1 VRARRG
7 VLYLADLNPRAGTEP
22 GKVRPVLV
30 VQTDLLNEAGHP
42 STWVLPCT
50 TRLTGEN
57 LLRVVLPRSI
67 AGNRE
72 ECEVMV
78 DQSRA
83 IDNRRLV
90 RALRPLPKSIL
101 AEVGENCGGWAI
113 SSRPAPT
120 LAPADQRGPHARQA
134 LVAGRGVEL
143 PDPSSFDPD
152 RSPREWHSR
161 GQGFDP
167 PQLHQL
173 RHQLGRAPQDRVP
186 SWSGVAFNRNW
197 PA

>member
-7 VLYLADLNPRAGTEP
+7 VLYLADLSPRAGTEP

-30 VQTDLLNEAGHP
+30 VQTDLLNQAGHP

-57 LLRVVLPRSI
+57 LLRVVLPRGI

-101 AEVGENCGGWAI
+101 AEVVEKL
-113 SSRPAPT
+113 RT
-120 LAPADQRGPHARQA
+120 LGD
-134 LVAGRGVEL
+134 L
-143 PDPSSFDPD
+143 
-152 RSPREWHSR
+152 
-161 GQGFDP
+161 
-167 PQLHQL
+167 
-173 RHQLGRAPQDRVP
+173 
-186 SWSGVAFNRNW
+186 
-197 PA
+197 

>member
-7 VLYLADLNPRAGTEP
+7 VLYLADLSPRAGTEP
-22 GKVRPVLV
+22 GKMRPVLV
-30 VQTDLLNEAGHP
+30 AQSDLLNEAGHP
-42 STWVLPCT
+42 STWILPCT

-57 LLRVVLPRSI
+57 LLRVVLPRGI

-101 AEVGENCGGWAI
+101 AEVVEKL
-113 SSRPAPT
+113 RT
-120 LAPADQRGPHARQA
+120 LGD
-134 LVAGRGVEL
+134 L
-143 PDPSSFDPD
+143 
-152 RSPREWHSR
+152 
-161 GQGFDP
+161 
-167 PQLHQL
+167 
-173 RHQLGRAPQDRVP
+173 
-186 SWSGVAFNRNW
+186 
-197 PA
+197 

>member
-22 GKVRPVLV
+22 GKMRPVLV

-101 AEVGENCGGWAI
+101 AEV
-113 SSRPAPT
+113 
-120 LAPADQRGPHARQA
+120 
-134 LVAGRGVEL
+134 VEK
-143 PDPSSFDPD
+143 
-152 RSPREWHSR
+152 
-161 GQGFDP
+161 
-167 PQLHQL
+167 L
-173 RHQLGRAPQDRVP
+173 RRLGDL
-186 SWSGVAFNRNW
+186 
-197 PA
+197 